1 MSADYQIDYPSLTIS
16 STHQTAINTRSRLKE
31 ESSSMTLW
39 WIWWVGLVL
48 CLTRTSNRIQQLY
61 IELFHCP
68 SIAMDTMFVE
78 LSLSK
83 CSFPFSNGFTES
95 HLANSPLIVR
105 IEQQSGKEFAITWNS
120 SIHGNKHMN
129 KPMVSS
135 FGVQLKPSFCLLGSV
150 LNQNFWLFV
159 WLAKN
164 VLGYP
169 MDGHAVTRA
178 IYLLSKRVVNSI

>member
-48 CLTRTSNRIQQLY
+48 RLTRTSNRIQQLY

-120 SIHGNKHMN
+120 SIHGNKH
-129 KPMVSS
+129 
-135 FGVQLKPSFCLLGSV
+135 KPSFCLLGSV
-150 LNQNFWLFV
+150 LNQNLWLFV